1 MTIPFAYKGEA
12 MLVRWSETPKGRT
25 VTLLL
30 DPLVGDQHPFKFL
43 KCGENGQRMQIAA
56 ALIGDDEKPAV
67 PPTKR
72 NGPAPS
78 TVELSR
84 SSQSEFGPH
93 ADKAEGQDKPRTPF
107 DNLPKSQQAGI
118 KCGDDEFDAWL
129 RRLDGDVASE
139 DTTTLLYYHL
149 GITSRKDLD
158 NDAAAAERWDRMLT
172 SFEMRS
178 HAR

>member
-1 MTIPFAYKGEA
+1 MDEITPAYAGEA
-12 MLVRWSETPKGRT
+12 MLLGWGETATRGRT
-25 VTLLL
+25 ITLQL
-30 DPLVGDQHPFKFL
+30 DEEATTHPFKGF
-43 KCGENGQRMQIAA
+43 KAGMNGQRMKICAV
-56 ALIGDDEKPAV
+56 LIDDHEQPQEPDRARRSG
-67 PPTKR
+67 PTKV
-72 NGPAPS
+72 A
-78 TVELSR
+78 EKK
-84 SSQSEFGPH
+84 
-93 ADKAEGQDKPRTPF
+93 ADGDEVHKERTPF
-107 DNLPKSQQAGI
+107 DKLPKSQQAGI
-118 KCGDDEFDAWL
+118 KCGDDDFDAWL

>member
-30 DPLVGDQHPFKFL
+30 DPLVGEQHPFKFL

-56 ALIGDDEKPAV
+56 ALIGDDEKPAE

-72 NGPAPS
+72 NGLPVAAGCDDRPGNI
-78 TVELSR
+78 
-84 SSQSEFGPH
+84 GPH
-93 ADKAEGQDKPRTPF
+93 ADQAKMEDKPRTPF
-107 DNLPKSQQAGI
+107 DKLPRSQQAGI
-118 KCGDDEFDAWL
+118 KCGDDDFDAWL